1 MSFDLKDLYNLRK
14 YIFTIRF
21 FPLFISF
28 LLSMAVFSFYGFL
41 NKYFFYSIIFILSSL
56 LFSIIWVRFGLKLQ
70 FAQNLHKEFKF
81 REEYLLYNKL
91 QIETLLESEKFE
103 LRLYQSQLFF
113 RVGNY
118 KRFLQN
124 IDELSEEIIKY
135 PKNEIF
141 YRLLKS
147 FYYEIKN
154 DFINSK
160 NELIFITEKSNKDNL
175 KIQAYNNIASLEEL
189 ENKSSKEAQIFYEK
203 AFNILKGKALP
214 HFYPITIHNLI
225 ICYSKNKNIEKAKKI
240 LEDYYNLIDKKSS
253 KQLLEYTN
261 DLTHLARQIH
271 DKKLLEES
279 YLIANEQLPYLLK
292 EEEKL
297 VLEITQ
303 LRMRCNDDIDFEKY
317 FLATF
322 DKIKSNKDR
331 FLLIEKLNITTELNH
346 VIKQKIEN
354 SSQIQKWSDYLFWC
368 IDWEISLEEDI
379 QNKLK
384 EIEHPLCSEKI
395 FWLNQLVR
403 IKKALLVK
411 NGNLYHTFKINDFNE
426 MINIIEEII
435 EIWAKAEN
443 EPEYIYAII
452 HLTDEIYSFYDQ
464 TKIIQI
470 FTDYNEK
477 IINYLKI
484 ADNLLEKYHT
494 NPNYA
499 HCLISLSFFSLVIK
513 KDKILAK
520 KWIERFDDLNISLN
534 HYAIYLRNWY
544 SFCKDKL
551 K

>member
-175 KIQAYNNIASLEEL
+175 KIQAYNNIARLEEI

-403 IKKALLVK
+403 IKKALLIK
-411 NGNLYHTFKINDFNE
+411 NGNLYQSFNINDFNE
-426 MINIIEEII
+426 MTNIIEEII

-499 HCLISLSFFSLVIK
+499 HSLISISFFSLVIK

>member
-175 KIQAYNNIASLEEL
+175 KIQAYNNIARLEEI

-403 IKKALLVK
+403 IKKALLIK
-411 NGNLYHTFKINDFNE
+411 NGNLYQSFNINDFNE
-426 MINIIEEII
+426 MTNIIEEII

-499 HCLISLSFFSLVIK
+499 HCLISISFFSLVIK

>member
-1 MSFDLKDLYNLRK
+1 MK
-14 YIFTIRF
+14 I
-21 FPLFISF
+21 
-28 LLSMAVFSFYGFL
+28 
-41 NKYFFYSIIFILSSL
+41 
-56 LFSIIWVRFGLKLQ
+56 Q

-81 REEYLLYNKL
+81 KEEYILYNQL
-91 QIETLLESEKFE
+91 QSETLLESEKVE
-103 LRLYQSQLFF
+103 LKLYQSQLFF

-118 KRFLQN
+118 KRFLKN

-160 NELIFITEKSNKDNL
+160 NELIFITENSNKDNL

-253 KQLLEYTN
+253 KQLLEYAN
-261 DLTHLARQIH
+261 VLTHLARQIH

-303 LRMRCNDDIDFEKY
+303 LRMRFNDDIDFDKH
-317 FLATF
+317 FISTF
-322 DKIKSNKDR
+322 DKIKLNKDK
-331 FLLIEKLNITTELNH
+331 FLLIEKLNIITELNH
-346 VIKQKIEN
+346 VIKQKIETCPN
-354 SSQIQKWSDYLFWC
+354 VKKWSDYLFWC
-368 IDWEISLEEDI
+368 IDWEISLEENI
-379 QNKLK
+379 QNKLM
-384 EIEHPLCSEKI
+384 EIEHPLCSEKV

-435 EIWAKAEN
+435 EIWEKAEN
-443 EPEYIYAII
+443 EPEYINAII
-452 HLTDEIYSFYDQ
+452 HLIDEIYSFYDQ

-470 FTDYNEK
+470 FTDYNKK
-477 IINYLKI
+477 IINYLNS
-484 ADNLLEKYHT
+484 ADNLLEKYYK
-494 NPNYA
+494 NPHYA
-499 HCLISLSFFSLVIK
+499 HFLISISFFSLVIK

-520 KWIERFDDLNISLN
+520 KWIEKFDNLNISLN

-544 SFCKDKL
+544 TFCKDKL

>member
-175 KIQAYNNIASLEEL
+175 KIQAYNNIARLEEI

-403 IKKALLVK
+403 IKKALLIK
-411 NGNLYHTFKINDFNE
+411 NGNLYQSFNINDFNE
-426 MINIIEEII
+426 MTNIIEEII

-544 SFCKDKL
+544 SFC
-551 K
+551 

>member
-1 MSFDLKDLYNLRK
+1 MFSEYSQKTSEY
-14 YIFTIRF
+14 
-21 FPLFISF
+21 S
-28 LLSMAVFSFYGFL
+28 LSTST
-41 NKYFFYSIIFILSSL
+41 K
-56 LFSIIWVRFGLKLQ
+56 
-70 FAQNLHKEFKF
+70 
-81 REEYLLYNKL
+81 
-91 QIETLLESEKFE
+91 
-103 LRLYQSQLFF
+103 
-113 RVGNY
+113 
-118 KRFLQN
+118 
-124 IDELSEEIIKY
+124 
-135 PKNEIF
+135 
-141 YRLLKS
+141 
-147 FYYEIKN
+147 
-154 DFINSK
+154 
-160 NELIFITEKSNKDNL
+160 
-175 KIQAYNNIASLEEL
+175 AS
-189 ENKSSKEAQIFYEK
+189 
-203 AFNILKGKALP
+203 ILKEKALP

-240 LEDYYNLIDKKSS
+240 LKDYYNLIDKKSS

-403 IKKALLVK
+403 IKKALLIK
-411 NGNLYHTFKINDFNE
+411 NGNLYQSFNINDFNE
-426 MINIIEEII
+426 MTNIIEEII

-520 KWIERFDDLNISLN
+520 KWIEKFDNLNISLN

-544 SFCKDKL
+544 TFCKDKL

>member
-14 YIFTIRF
+14 YILSVRF

-28 LLSMAVFSFYGFL
+28 LLSIAIFTFYGIF
-41 NKYFFYSIIFILSSL
+41 NYYFFYSIILIFSCLI
-56 LFSIIWVRFGLKLQ
+56 FSIVWVRFKLKIQ

-81 REEYLLYNKL
+81 KEEYILYNQL
-91 QIETLLESEKFE
+91 LSETLLESEKVE
-103 LRLYQSQLFF
+103 LKLYQSQLFF

-118 KRFLQN
+118 KRFLKN

-160 NELIFITEKSNKDNL
+160 NELIFITENSNKDNL

-253 KQLLEYTN
+253 KQLLEYAN
-261 DLTHLARQIH
+261 VLTHLARQIH

-303 LRMRCNDDIDFEKY
+303 LRMRFNDDIDFDKH
-317 FLATF
+317 FISTF
-322 DKIKSNKDR
+322 DKIKLNKDK
-331 FLLIEKLNITTELNH
+331 FLLIEKLNIITELNH
-346 VIKQKIEN
+346 VIKQKIETCPN
-354 SSQIQKWSDYLFWC
+354 VKKWSDYLFWC
-368 IDWEISLEEDI
+368 IDWEISLEENI
-379 QNKLK
+379 QNKLM
-384 EIEHPLCSEKI
+384 EIEHPLCSEKV

-435 EIWAKAEN
+435 EIWEKAEN
-443 EPEYIYAII
+443 EPEYINAII
-452 HLTDEIYSFYDQ
+452 HLIDEIYSFYDQ

-470 FTDYNEK
+470 FTDYNKK
-477 IINYLKI
+477 IINYLNS
-484 ADNLLEKYHT
+484 ADNLLEKYYK
-494 NPNYA
+494 NPHYA
-499 HCLISLSFFSLVIK
+499 HFLISISFFSLVIK

-520 KWIERFDDLNISLN
+520 KWIEKFDNLNISLN

>member
-118 KRFLQN
+118 KRFLKN

-175 KIQAYNNIASLEEL
+175 KIQAYNNIARLEEI

-403 IKKALLVK
+403 IKKALLIK
-411 NGNLYHTFKINDFNE
+411 NGNLYQSFNINDFNE
-426 MINIIEEII
+426 MTNIIEEII

-499 HCLISLSFFSLVIK
+499 HCLISISFFSLVIK

>member
-14 YIFTIRF
+14 YILSVRF

-28 LLSMAVFSFYGFL
+28 LLSIAIFTFYGIF
-41 NKYFFYSIIFILSSL
+41 NYYFFYSIILIFSCLI
-56 LFSIIWVRFGLKLQ
+56 FSIVWVRFKLKIQ

-81 REEYLLYNKL
+81 KEEYILYNQL
-91 QIETLLESEKFE
+91 QSETLLESEKVE
-103 LRLYQSQLFF
+103 LKLYQSQLFF

-118 KRFLQN
+118 KRFLKN

-160 NELIFITEKSNKDNL
+160 NELIFITENSNKDNL

-403 IKKALLVK
+403 IKKALLIK
-411 NGNLYHTFKINDFNE
+411 NGNLYQSFNINDFNE
-426 MINIIEEII
+426 MTNIIEEII

-477 IINYLKI
+477 IINYS
-484 ADNLLEKYHT
+484 T
-494 NPNYA
+494 FA
-499 HCLISLSFFSLVIK
+499 HK
-513 KDKILAK
+513 T
-520 KWIERFDDLNISLN
+520 
-534 HYAIYLRNWY
+534 
-544 SFCKDKL
+544 
-551 K
+551 